1 MKPTTIALACALLL
15 AGCTL
20 GPTIQEFE
28 PAHRA
33 AGAVATVRLARAT
46 IAGELLAVSDSGV
59 FLLARDGIT
68 EIPFRAIRGGIVRG
82 MPNDFGMGDAPDPN
96 TRRTMRNLSRFPQ
109 GLSPELMEKL
119 LAAYRQQATIV
130 LP

>member
-1 MKPTTIALACALLL
+1 MKPTTIALACALLA

-59 FLLARDGIT
+59 LLLARDGIT
-68 EIPFRAIRGGIVRG
+68 EVPFRLVRSGIVQG
-82 MPNDFGMGDAPDPN
+82 MPNDFGMGDAPDSD

-109 GLSPELMEKL
+109 GLSPELLEKL

-130 LP
+130 HP